1 MQCTRV
7 HVDST
12 VYVSLLLRHARP
24 RYCKEYL
31 SEGGKAAV
39 PPVILQ
45 HKEEADTIPQPC
57 NLDYSCIRLLVSIA
71 TNGVGNTSEH

>member
-1 MQCTRV
+1 MDGNV
-7 HVDST
+7 H
-12 VYVSLLLRHARP
+12 VSLLLRHVRP

-45 HKEEADTIPQPC
+45 YE
-57 NLDYSCIRLLVSIA
+57 
-71 TNGVGNTSEH
+71 